1 MKAIQRNSGAA
12 GMRCLSAH
20 EIATLMVLLQAPVDA
35 MAATPDVAALREA
48 GLAQVVDAGQGKVS
62 LAASPD
68 STRRGALFSRRRPP
82 SILGT
87 QNGNPAVAESRC
99 TTRNS
104 PAPRAAW

>member
-1 MKAIQRNSGAA
+1 MFAMKAIQRDSGAA

-62 LAASPD
+62 FAITDEGNAVL
-68 STRRGALFSRRRPP
+68 RVLGAR
-82 SILGT
+82 
-87 QNGNPAVAESRC
+87 
-99 TTRNS
+99 
-104 PAPRAAW
+104 